1 MSWLSSYTYRRKITL
16 DYTKFPSTLTDF
28 PLLVKLTAANFD
40 FSKILTAGG
49 LDIRFT
55 SDDGSTLLKFDRE
68 FHGQITTPDTY
79 GSDFCTGGV
88 ASADSVNGGEVAAN
102 AFDNNTGT
110 WWTCNTT
117 LPMPHWLKYDL
128 GFGVTKIARKF
139 TLMARTADPSGK
151 PKDFKLQGSNND
163 STWDDLHSETGIT
176 WADDGPKTYTFANS
190 TAYRYY
196 RLYIT
201 DSSGGTYVQVKELE
215 IMEVTVPGTT
225 SDYGYYWVKV
235 PTVSNSVNT
244 DIYLYYG
251 LTGASDGSDKNN
263 VWDSGYKAVYH
274 LGEVGNGTLGEFKD
288 STVYANDAKGNTA
301 PTRVWDKIAYNQNL
315 VTANN
320 ILIPDDAD
328 LEIGSSEFV
337 LSFKIKFDSLSGN
350 FGLLQR
356 YTSGSSYCYIAYE
369 GGNIRFRDYGGSID
383 FSVSPSFSTG
393 VWYDLEFIRTGND
406 WKVYKNNIQ
415 IGSTYTNSAA
425 LIGRSEGWSFGG
437 NAEQYDAFNGSL
449 DEIRFSIGTPRS
461 SNYRTSRI
469 ASDDNTVNTVGIEEL
484 NPIEVIEDLD
494 IDIRT
499 KIEELSDIATD
510 IRARYTEEIKD
521 IDIDI
526 RTKEQAFIDLA
537 IDIRAKLEEHF
548 KDLDLDIRVGK
559 ELLEDINTDI
569 RVAEDVFKDID
580 TDIRVRKTVI
590 IDIETDIRTVLRDFI
605 DISTDIRVSLRIS
618 KNQCVVEEL
627 YFEEGQY
634 LASQAV
640 TIHLK
645 VYGALKMQFKN
656 EIGGTWSALENYA
669 STKAWTLAA
678 GNGAKQVYARFTDIQ
693 NVLSDGNDVIE
704 AVLNDATPTS
714 VTIEAYTDSG
724 ALTSIPDSTYQT
736 DKTPFF
742 RWAIPIF
749 NIPYS
754 GFSYSLDGILLDIG
768 NISTPDIVRN
778 GMIAS
783 KKAPASNMIF
793 ETSLG
798 YYYFKADLKAYMAQ
812 EITLSNGD
820 LVNDRIDVIYVS
832 GTSESLNVSEGI
844 PAIIPLEPG
853 IPEDAIKL
861 ATVLVPAGTIKSE
874 DTTLTDARQ
883 LYVELNKYLNEPLT
897 LGQHTLKVKGICAN
911 GSISGISTFNIWVA
925 DDSPTIG
932 EVRCYTDATK
942 IIELASGLYQTSD
955 NTPYFE
961 WTSAPAEPGPIRYYY
976 TEDGTEPDI
985 GDSFLVVNNYTP
997 GVYSSGIT
1005 TLKIK
1010 AYDVTT
1016 GYWGE
1021 TKYFIFIY
1029 GTQTFTDDIAII
1041 CGSTILKQS
1050 LKEIHLKE
1058 VSWDFNSAR
1067 VCRFFQPVAFDA
1079 TLQFSEGATVS
1090 VVYGASNTTL
1100 FTGRIVQIERTIDIG
1115 AEGVNYSC
1123 SCPRQ
1128 DLAEEY
1134 AYIIHEDFGET
1145 AQITFS
1151 DIDLVTA
1158 IDTIVSKFPTIV
1170 KKVESY
1176 PTGANISDEFIGQ
1189 TVSNVLD
1196 SIYAKT
1202 KYGWY
1207 MKPNGNLVSIDL
1219 TATNPGE
1226 AKFGIYGTTVNA
1238 ISPQYNVMAANL
1250 QFDVTNRYN
1259 KCIIEGAKKQERVTL
1274 RGKCIGITKSGEDIV
1289 DEGDRADDM
1298 LYKVFELDSK
1308 WTVVKIIET
1317 FISYARLKRFI
1328 LMPAMV
1334 GTTIT
1339 KFLINF
1345 LETEICSENNI
1356 SRMTR
1361 EVKYTTQPS
1370 SSGTQAEGTPTEA
1383 TEGTESPGA
1392 MEAKLSGF
1400 GPQII
1405 TIDTEVQGSLG
1416 PENTVRFSR
1425 AMYNYW
1431 PTGESV
1437 NSDGIIV
1444 TPDVSIYDGVL
1455 NYIWRNPPEKR
1466 CASLTADVLIE
1477 TTPLKVEVTVTGTA
1491 SNISKTLRIVNTSFR
1506 YSEDPEDSVDDTAR
1520 MTQYAQDLLQKYK
1533 DIKVN
1538 GSITLDTI
1546 DLTWDLDRTVNLINT
1561 DQGSWSSLNAK
1572 VIGIKYDFD
1581 ANTTTLEITSE
1592 YLK

>member
-1 MSWLSSYTYRRKITL
+1 MSWLGGGYLYRRKITL

-28 PLLVKLTAANFD
+28 PLLVKLTSANFD

-49 LDIRFT
+49 LDVRFC
-55 SDDGSTLLKFDRE
+55 SSDGSTLLKFDRE
-68 FHGQITTPDTY
+68 FHGQITIPDTY
-79 GSDFCTGGV
+79 GSDFCTGGT

-128 GFGVTKIARKF
+128 GIGVTKTARKF
-139 TLMARTADPSGK
+139 TLMARTADPNGK

-163 STWDDLHSETGIT
+163 STWDDLYSKTNET
-176 WADDGPKTYTFANS
+176 WSDDGPKTYTFANS

-201 DSSGGTYVQVKELE
+201 NSSGGTYVQVKELE

-244 DIYLYYG
+244 EIYLYYG
-251 LTGASDGSDKNN
+251 LVGASDGSDKNN
-263 VWDSGYKAVYH
+263 VWDSYHKAVYH

-288 STVYANDAKGNTA
+288 STSYVNDAQGNTA
-301 PTRVWDKIAYNQNL
+301 PTRVWDKIAYNQSL

-337 LSFKIKFDSLSGN
+337 LSFKIKFDSLAGN

-356 YTSGSSYCYIAYE
+356 YTSGSSYFYIAYE

-383 FSVSPSFSTG
+383 FSVSPGFSTG
-393 VWYDLEFIRTGND
+393 IWYDLEFIRTGND
-406 WKVYKNNIQ
+406 WKVYKDNVQ
-415 IGSTYTNSAA
+415 IGSTYTNAAA
-425 LIGRSEGWSFGG
+425 LIGRNEGWSFGG
-437 NAEQYDAFNGSL
+437 NAAQYDAFNGSL

-469 ASDDNTVNTVGIEEL
+469 SSDDNTVNTVE
-484 NPIEVIEDLD
+484 
-494 IDIRT
+494 
-499 KIEELSDIATD
+499 A
-510 IRARYTEEIKD
+510 EEIAPTFED

-526 RTKEQAFIDLA
+526 RVSNKI
-537 IDIRAKLEEHF
+537 I
-548 KDLDLDIRVGK
+548 
-559 ELLEDINTDI
+559 EDINTDI
-569 RVAEDVFKDID
+569 RIKFLTYFEDIDTDIRTIGTMFEDIITDFRVVEEVIKDID
-580 TDIRVRKTVI
+580 TDIRIRKIVI
-590 IDIETDIRTVLRDFI
+590 IDLETDIRVVLRGFI
-605 DISTDIRVSLRIS
+605 DISTDIRVSQRIS

-634 LASQAV
+634 LASQNV

-656 EIGGTWSALENYA
+656 EVGGTWSTLENY
-669 STKAWTLAA
+669 SNTKVWTLAA

-693 NVLSDGNDVIE
+693 NVLSDGTDVIE
-704 AVLNDATPTS
+704 AVLNDTSPTS

-724 ALTSIPDSTYQT
+724 ALTPIPDSTYQT

-742 RWAIPIF
+742 RWQIPVF

-754 GFSYSLDGILLDIG
+754 GFSYSLDGIPSDVG
-768 NISTPDIVRN
+768 NISTPDMVRN
-778 GMIAS
+778 GMLVS

-793 ETSLG
+793 ETSVG
-798 YYYFKADLKAYMAQ
+798 YYYFKADLKAYTIQ
-812 EITLSNGD
+812 EVTLSNGD
-820 LVNDRIDVIYVS
+820 LTNDRIDIIYVS
-832 GTSESLNVSEGI
+832 GTSESLNVAEGI
-844 PAIIPLEPG
+844 PAPIPLEPV

-861 ATVLVPAGTIKSE
+861 ATILVPAGVTKSE
-874 DTTLTDARQ
+874 DTTLTDSRQ
-883 LYVELNKYLNEPLT
+883 LYVELDKYLTEPLV
-897 LGQHTLKVKGICAN
+897 LGQHTLKIKGICAN
-911 GSISGISTFNIWVA
+911 GLISNIAAFNIWVA

-932 EVRCYTDATK
+932 EVRGYTNATK

-961 WTSAPAEPGPIRYYY
+961 WSAAPSEPGPIRYYY

-997 GVYSSGIT
+997 GIYVSGIT
-1005 TLKIK
+1005 ILKVK

-1021 TKYFIFIY
+1021 TKLFIFVY
-1029 GTQTFTDDIAII
+1029 GTQTFTDDIAVI
-1041 CGSTILKQS
+1041 CGNTILKQS
-1050 LKEIHLKE
+1050 LKEIHVKE
-1058 VSWDFNSAR
+1058 ISWDFSSAR

-1079 TLQFSEGATVS
+1079 NLPFSEGATVC
-1090 VVYGASNTTL
+1090 VVQGSGNITL
-1100 FTGRIVQIERTIDIG
+1100 FTGRILQIERTIDIG

-1123 SCPRQ
+1123 SCSRQ

-1134 AYIIHEDFGET
+1134 AYIIHEDYGET
-1145 AQITFS
+1145 AQITFN
-1151 DIDLVTA
+1151 DVDLITA

-1170 KKVESY
+1170 KKIDSY
-1176 PTGANISDEFIGQ
+1176 PTGANISDEYIGQ

-1207 MKPNGNLVSIDL
+1207 MKPNGSLVSIDL
-1219 TATNPGE
+1219 TAVNSGE

-1289 DEGDRADDM
+1289 DEGDRSDDI

-1317 FISYARLKRFI
+1317 FISYARLKSFI
-1328 LMPAMV
+1328 LMPIGDV
-1334 GTTIT
+1334 TVSIS

-1345 LETEICSENNI
+1345 LETEICRENNI
-1356 SRMTR
+1356 IRMTR

-1370 SSGTQAEGTPTEA
+1370 SSGTQSEGTPTEA

-1392 MEAKLSGF
+1392 METRLPGF
-1400 GPQII
+1400 GPQIMI
-1405 TIDTEVQGSLG
+1405 ADTEVQGSLG

-1437 NSDGIIV
+1437 NSDGIVV
-1444 TPDVSIYDGVL
+1444 TPDVNIYMGVP
-1455 NYIWRNPPEKR
+1455 NYTWRNSPEKR

-1477 TTPLKVEVTVTGTA
+1477 TVPLKVEVTVPGTA
-1491 SNISKTLRIVNTSFR
+1491 SNISKTLRVVNTSFR
-1506 YSEDPEDSVDDTAR
+1506 YSEDPEDPVDDTAR

-1546 DLTWDLDRTVNLINT
+1546 DLTWDLDKTVNLINT